1 MSLIS
6 TEFLNDNLNKVKIF
20 DASWHISSKRDAKK
34 EYEEKH
40 IKGAMF
46 WDIDEHSDKD
56 SPYPH
61 MMSNSDYWT
70 RMLWSFGIQNEDF
83 IIVYDYSDIYS
94 ACRLWFALKYFG
106 HKKVSVLDGGM
117 KKWLKENRPTSKEV
131 GKDLGK
137 FSSIDKLNPKNKYKV
152 SENTEWIKNKKQID
166 ENIKTPSFQTVDAR
180 SRERFE
186 GKVDELRPGLKR
198 GCIPGSKNIPFQDC
212 INSKTNTFK
221 TKSELIKIF
230 NENNIDRFKPIVFTC
245 GSGITACVLGMAYS
259 IISGKNNTLIYDG
272 SFSEWGKLK

>member
-20 DASWHISSKRDAKK
+20 DASWHISSKRNAKK

-117 KKWLKENRPTSKEV
+117 KKWLKENRPTNKEV

-230 NENNIDRFKPIVFTC
+230 NENNIDYFKPVVFSC
-245 GSGITACVLGMAYS
+245 GSGVTACVLSMAYS
-259 IISGKNNTLIYDG
+259 LISDKNTMIYDG
-272 SFSEWGKLK
+272 SWSEYGKK

>member
-117 KKWLKENRPTSKEV
+117 KKWLKENRPTNKEV

>member
-20 DASWHISSKRDAKK
+20 DASWHISSKRNAKK

-46 WDIDEHSDKD
+46 WDVDEHSDKD

-117 KKWLKENRPTSKEV
+117 KKWLKENRPTNKEV

-245 GSGITACVLGMAYS
+245 GSGVTACVLSMAYS
-259 IISGKNNTLIYDG
+259 LISDKNAMIYDG
-272 SFSEWGKLK
+272 SWSEYGKK

>member
-20 DASWHISSKRDAKK
+20 DASWHISSKRNAKK

-46 WDIDEHSDKD
+46 WDVDEHSDKD

-117 KKWLKENRPTSKEV
+117 KKWLKENRPTNKEV

>member
-1 MSLIS
+1 MSLVS
-6 TEFLNDNLNKVKIF
+6 TEWLNNNLNKVKIF

-117 KKWLKENRPTSKEV
+117 KKWLKENRPTNKEV